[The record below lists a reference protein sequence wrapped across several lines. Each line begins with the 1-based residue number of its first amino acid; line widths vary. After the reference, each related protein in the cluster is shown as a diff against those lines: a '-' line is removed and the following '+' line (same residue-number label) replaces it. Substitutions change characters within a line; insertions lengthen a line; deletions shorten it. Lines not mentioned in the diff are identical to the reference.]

1 MLSGIILNSMSGTSI
16 ILADSSTVGRLGL
29 NAVISDL
36 RGYEVVS
43 EALSSEELISQL
55 KKAKASIV
63 IINFLSEGFDI
74 DTILKIKK
82 ASIGTKI
89 LAVTPVQSSQTIIN
103 AMKAG
108 VDSYIK
114 KSCDLQEIIDAI
126 HSTAKGINFFCGKI
140 LEAIKKDSIEISH
153 LTNSQELSCDAIE
166 LSKREREVLCLIA
179 EGLTNSAIADK
190 LFLSSHTVTTHRKN
204 IMIKLGVNNTAGIVM
219 YAVKSGIVSP
229 NKFLFQAS

>member
-1 MLSGIILNSMSGTSI
+1 M
-16 ILADSSTVGRLGL
+16 
-29 NAVISDL
+29 
-36 RGYEVVS
+36 
-43 EALSSEELISQL
+43 
-55 KKAKASIV
+55 V

-74 DTILKIKK
+74 DIILKIKK
-82 ASIGTKI
+82 ESISTKI
-89 LAVTPVQSSQTIIN
+89 LAVTPVQSSQTIIT

-126 HSTAKGINFFCGKI
+126 HNTSKGVNFFCGKI
-140 LEAIKKDSIEISH
+140 LEAIKKDSIEVSLIQ
-153 LTNSQELSCDAIE
+153 NSQEFSCDAVE
-166 LSKREREVLCLIA
+166 LNEKVLCLIA
-179 EGLTNSAIADK
+179 EGLTNTAIADK

>member
-1 MLSGIILNSMSGTSI
+1 MLSGIIPNSMSNKSI
-16 ILADSSTVGRLGL
+16 IIADSSTVGRMGL
-29 NAVISDL
+29 NVVISDL
-36 RGYEVVS
+36 KGYDVMC
-43 EALSSEELISQL
+43 EATNTDELVECLSSE
-55 KKAKASIV
+55 KANMV

-82 ASIGTKI
+82 VSMGTKI
-89 LAVTPVQSSQTIIN
+89 LAITPVQSSQTIIN

-114 KSCDLQEIIDAI
+114 KSCDIDELVDAI
-126 HSTAKGINFFCGKI
+126 NNTAKGVNFFCGKI
-140 LEAIKKDSIEISH
+140 IEAIKKDSIEVSH
-153 LTNSQELSCDAIE
+153 LMNSADLSCDAIE

-179 EGLTNSAIADK
+179 EGMTNSAIAEK

-204 IMIKLGVNNTAGIVM
+204 IMIKLGVKNTAGIVM